1 MFGFDLPWFEKALN
15 WTHRNVWTDK
25 FDERMDLLNKLLALY
40 PFTDIDKLVDEFKLT
55 AGRINQLAQFYGV
68 HKTKEKRRDINIRNG
83 RDAFL
88 RKYWAGKNKDKE

>member
-1 MFGFDLPWFEKALN
+1 
-15 WTHRNVWTDK
+15 
-25 FDERMDLLNKLLALY
+25 MDLLSKLLALY

-68 HKTKEKRRDINIRNG
+68 RKTKEKRSEINSQNG

-88 RKYWAGKNKDKE
+88 RKYWAEKNKEKK

>member
-1 MFGFDLPWFEKALN
+1 
-15 WTHRNVWTDK
+15 
-25 FDERMDLLNKLLALY
+25 MDLLSRLLALY

-55 AGRINQLAQFYGV
+55 AGRIKQLARFYGV

-88 RKYWAGKNKDKE
+88 HKYWAGKNKDKE